1 MASVL
6 QLDYPSARPHHPV
19 GTHRQPRPRSA
30 RRPPARAV
38 FRRRRLC
45 AALLGLGLV
54 LTMARAAV
62 AFDGSTLATS
72 GRRPHVQT
80 VVVQPGDTLWSIAR
94 AVRSP
99 AAAQRG
105 DDVRPLVDA
114 LAAQR
119 HGRPLEVG
127 ETIVLP

>member
-6 QLDYPSARPHHPV
+6 LDYPSARPHHPA
-19 GTHRQPRPRSA
+19 GSHRQPRPRSA

-72 GRRPHVQT
+72 GRQPHVQT

-94 AVRSP
+94 DLAP
-99 AAAQRG
+99 T
-105 DDVRPLVDA
+105 DDPRRVVDA
-114 LAAQR
+114 LVRAR
-119 HGRPLEVG
+119 NGETTLWPG
-127 ETIVLP
+127 ETITWLSK

>member
-62 AFDGSTLATS
+62 AFDGSTLAAVS
-72 GRRPHVQT
+72 
-80 VVVQPGDTLWSIAR
+80 VVLVMTAIAACVQPAR
-94 AVRSP
+94 R
-99 AAAQRG
+99 
-105 DDVRPLVDA
+105 A
-114 LAAQR
+114 LAVDPIIALKER
-119 HGRPLEVG
+119 
-127 ETIVLP
+127 

>member
-1 MASVL
+1 M
-6 QLDYPSARPHHPV
+6 
-19 GTHRQPRPRSA
+19 
-30 RRPPARAV
+30 

-72 GRRPHVQT
+72 GRQPHVQT

-94 AVRSP
+94 ELAP
-99 AAAQRG
+99 A
-105 DDVRPLVDA
+105 DDPRRVVDA
-114 LAAQR
+114 LVEAR
-119 HGRPLEVG
+119 NGETTLWPG
-127 ETIVLP
+127 ETITWLSK